1 MASIL
6 VGSFPVASS
15 SGSYV
20 KEATRYKTEKIQ
32 NNYHIMRH
40 HQNHYSSIK
49 VGSTFHQR
57 ARRYVVNAASGE
69 SFESAKPQH
78 FQKTFTGSIKYYLD
92 AFTRFFK
99 PYVLIAAAI
108 SITSMSL
115 LAVEK
120 LSDISLTYFIG
131 LFQAIVAAALMACY
145 ITGLN
150 HLTDVEIDKINK
162 PYRPL
167 ASGEYSF
174 ETAVILTA
182 ASLILSFGIGWI
194 VGSPPLLWALSITFL
209 LGTAY
214 SIDLPLLRWKRIAV
228 LAAMCIVVVQGII
241 FQVAY
246 FLHMQ
251 TYVLKRPT
259 MLPRS
264 VIFATAFMS
273 FFCLVLALFKDIPD
287 HEGDEKFGIQSL
299 SVHLGQK
306 RVFWICVSLLEMIYG
321 VAILVGATSS
331 NHWSKMITVSA
342 HAVLASVLWYRSKTV
357 DVKSSSATES
367 FYMFL
372 WKLFYAE
379 YLIIPFII

>member
-1 MASIL
+1 MASV
-6 VGSFPVASS
+6 VGSFPLASS
-15 SGSYV
+15 FGSYV
-20 KEATRYKTEKIQ
+20 TKAAWCKTEKIQ
-32 NNYHIMRH
+32 NKYHSMRH
-40 HQNHYSSIK
+40 HQNHHTGIE
-49 VGSTFHQR
+49 VGSTFHQG
-57 ARRYVVNAASGE
+57 ARRYVLNAASGE
-69 SFESAKPQH
+69 SFESAKPKH
-78 FQKTFTGSIKYYLD
+78 FPKPFRGSIKHYLD
-92 AFTRFFK
+92 AFTRFFNV
-99 PYVLIAAAI
+99 YVLIGSAI

-131 LFQAIVAAALMACY
+131 LFQAQVAAALMSGY
-145 ITGLN
+145 VIGLN

-174 ETAVILTA
+174 GTGLILTA
-182 ASLILSFGIGWI
+182 SCLILSFGIGWI
-194 VGSPPLLWALSITFL
+194 VGSPPLLWALSIHFL

-228 LAAMCIVVVQGII
+228 LAAMCIVVVHGVM
-241 FQVAY
+241 FQLAY

-251 TYVLKRPT
+251 TFVLQRPI

-264 VIFATAFMS
+264 LLFSTAFLS
-273 FFCLVLALFKDIPD
+273 FFSLVLALFKDIPD
-287 HEGDEKFGIQSL
+287 HEGDEKHGIKSL
-299 SVHLGQK
+299 SVLLGQK

-342 HAVLASVLWYRSKTV
+342 HAVLASILLYHSKSV
-357 DVKSSSATES
+357 DVKSSSATAS

-379 YLIIPFII
+379 YLIIPFMR

>member
-1 MASIL
+1 MTIGPCFL
-6 VGSFPVASS
+6 FV
-15 SGSYV
+15 SYV

-40 HQNHYSSIK
+40 HRNHYRGIE

-57 ARRYVVNAASGE
+57 ARRYVVNADSGE

-78 FQKTFTGSIKYYLD
+78 FPKTFLGSIKYCLD
-92 AFTRFFK
+92 VFTK
-99 PYVLIAAAI
+99 
-108 SITSMSL
+108 
-115 LAVEK
+115 
-120 LSDISLTYFIG
+120 
-131 LFQAIVAAALMACY
+131 AIVAAALMTCY
-145 ITGLN
+145 VTGFN

-174 ETAVILTA
+174 ETGVILTA
-182 ASLILSFGIGWI
+182 ACLILSFGIGWI
-194 VGSPPLLWALSITFL
+194 VGSPPLMWALSIHFL

-214 SIDLPLLRWKRIAV
+214 SIDLPLLRWKRIAA
-228 LAAMCIVVVQGII
+228 LAAMCMVVGRGIT

-251 TYVLKRPT
+251 VTYVFQRPT

-264 VIFATAFMS
+264 LIFATAFFS
-273 FFCLVLALFKDIPD
+273 FFSLVLALFKDIPD
-287 HEGDEKFGIQSL
+287 HEGDEKYGIQSL

-306 RVFWICVSLLEMIYG
+306 KVFWICVSLLEMIYG
-321 VAILVGATSS
+321 VVILVGATSS
-331 NHWSKMITVSA
+331 NHWSRMITVST
-342 HAVLASVLWYRSKTV
+342 HGVLASVLWYRSKSV

-372 WKLFYAE
+372 WKVTINPYKF
-379 YLIIPFII
+379 FSF

>member
-6 VGSFPVASS
+6 VGSFPAVAS

-20 KEATRYKTEKIQ
+20 TKASRYKTEKIQ
-32 NNYHIMRH
+32 NKYHIVRR
-40 HQNHYSSIK
+40 QKHYRGIE
-49 VGSTFHQR
+49 VGSCHQW
-57 ARRYVVNAASGE
+57 AKSFAVDAAPGDL
-69 SFESAKPQH
+69 FESDKPQH
-78 FQKTFTGSIKYYLD
+78 FPKPFWGSVKYYLYTFSR
-92 AFTRFFK
+92 FTK
-99 PYVLIAAAI
+99 PYVSIGTAI
-108 SITSMSL
+108 SITSMAL
-115 LAVEK
+115 LTVEK

-131 LFQAIVAAALMACY
+131 LFQAIVAATLMCSY
-145 ITGLN
+145 VIGLN
-150 HLTDVEIDKINK
+150 NLTDVEIDKINK
-162 PYRPL
+162 PNRPL

-174 ETAVILTA
+174 ETGVILTA
-182 ASLILSFGIGWI
+182 ACLILSFGIGWI
-194 VGSPPLLWALSITFL
+194 VGSPPLLWALSIHFL

-214 SIDLPLLRWKRIAV
+214 SIDLPLLRWKRIAA

-287 HEGDEKFGIQSL
+287 TEGDEKFGIQSL

-331 NHWSKMITVSA
+331 RLWSKMIMVLA
-342 HAVLASVLWYRSKTV
+342 HALLASILWYHAKSV
-357 DVKSSSATES
+357 DLKSNSAIES
-367 FYMFL
+367 FYMFI

-379 YLIIPFII
+379 YIIILLLR